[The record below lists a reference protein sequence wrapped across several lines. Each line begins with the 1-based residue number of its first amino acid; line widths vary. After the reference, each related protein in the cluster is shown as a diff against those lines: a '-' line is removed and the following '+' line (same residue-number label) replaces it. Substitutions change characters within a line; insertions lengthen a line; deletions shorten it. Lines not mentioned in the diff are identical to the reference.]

1 MSRVIVTGGA
11 GFIGSHLVDKLVE
24 NGYEVTVID
33 NLSSGDVNN
42 LKDSLSSGRVNL
54 VKADLRSWGDWVGE
68 FKGALAVFHLAA
80 NPEVRVSSVEP
91 RSHFDNN
98 LVATFNVAEA
108 ARLGDVKYIVFASSS
123 TVYGDARV
131 LPTPEDHPMEPISVY
146 GATKAASEVILGTYS
161 RLYGIKVVNL
171 RYANIVGP
179 RSRHGVI
186 YDFYV
191 KLMRNPSV
199 LEVLG
204 DGSQRKSYLYVDDA
218 VDATLFLFNK
228 LINGGLQDQAF
239 NVGNR
244 DWVTVME
251 IARIVIEEVG
261 LRNVNIVTKPTTPDG
276 RGWPGDVKY
285 MLLDIS
291 KLTRLGWS
299 PRYSSAE
306 AVRLTIR
313 WLKRGASLP

>member
-1 MSRVIVTGGA
+1 MNKVIVTGGA
-11 GFIGSHLVDKLVE
+11 GFIGSHLVDKLVK
-24 NGYEVTVID
+24 GDYEVTVID
-33 NLSSGDVNN
+33 NFSSGDVSN
-42 LKDSLSSGRVNL
+42 LKESLSSGRLNI
-54 VKADLRSWGDWVGE
+54 VKADLRNWGDWVKE
-68 FKGALAVFHLAA
+68 FKDAQAVFHLAA
-80 NPEVRVSSVEP
+80 NPEVRISSVEP

-108 ARLGDVKYIVFASSS
+108 VRLNDVKYVVFASSS
-123 TVYGDARV
+123 TVYGDAKV
-131 LPTPEDHPMEPISVY
+131 LPTPEDHPIEPISIY
-146 GATKAASEVILGTYS
+146 GATKASSEVLLDTYS

-171 RYANIVGP
+171 RYANIIGP

-191 KLMRNPSV
+191 KLSRNPTM

-204 DGSQRKSYLYVDDA
+204 DGTQRKSYLYVDDA

-228 LINGGLQDQAF
+228 LINGSIQGGAF

-251 IARIVIEEVG
+251 IAKIVIEELG
-261 LRNVNIVTKPTTPDG
+261 LRNVNIVTKPSTPDG

-285 MLLDIS
+285 MLLDITKLS
-291 KLTRLGWS
+291 KLGWS
-299 PRYSSAE
+299 PRFSSAE

-313 WLKRGASLP
+313 WLKGAPSS